1 MNKTET
7 SKKTKVASGNY
18 SPKLR
23 NLQVS
28 MSYEGLSLIKRPP
41 QSLEALK
48 RQYAR

>member
-7 SKKTKVASGNY
+7 SKKTQVSSRSF
-18 SPKLR
+18 SPKLK
-23 NLQVS
+23 NLEVS
-28 MSYEGLSLIKRPP
+28 MSYEGLSLKTKQP